1 MTNRSTNKAPKK
13 PYSVWLPLLAF
24 FGVLIYLFRSKVVE
38 ISQSLIKPL
47 QAWFITQG
55 FGSNHNGID
64 IRAAIGTE
72 VLAPASG
79 TVVNIY
85 TNTQGGLQM
94 LIKHDNGYTTGYAH
108 LSKTLVAVNAKV
120 KQGQTVALTGNT
132 GTSTGPH
139 LHFTLRNG
147 NNELIDPT
155 KFLA

>member
-1 MTNRSTNKAPKK
+1 MTNKKSNTAPKQ
-13 PYSVWLPLLAF
+13 PLSAWLLLLAVF
-24 FGVLIYLFRSKVVE
+24 VGLVYSFKSE
-38 ISQSLIKPL
+38 ITENLIKPL